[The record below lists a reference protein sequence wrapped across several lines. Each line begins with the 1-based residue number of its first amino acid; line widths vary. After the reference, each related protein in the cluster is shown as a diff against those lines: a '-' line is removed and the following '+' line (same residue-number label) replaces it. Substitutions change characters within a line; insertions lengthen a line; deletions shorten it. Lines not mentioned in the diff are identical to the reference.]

1 MWKVQTVNAK
11 PTANKAE
18 GVIEMDNEI
27 NINVN
32 LSNLDEYTK
41 KINDFT
47 QAIEKANS
55 VLKELTNSECKI
67 ILEIKN

>member
-1 MWKVQTVNAK
+1 M
-11 PTANKAE
+11 
-18 GVIEMDNEI
+18 GDEI